1 MCTRFETNIRVP
13 ILNSANI
20 CIDLTN
26 EETNRC
32 FASCKNRLSQ
42 NYRGGNPRT
51 RLPHFFPRIKL
62 SCSVYISTCLP
73 FSRKRRAKRN
83 RSGIDGYSSCSRHN
97 SLFPV
102 VGRSRDSDISV
113 RDIPVVGIQFTVHGF
128 QFTVYG
134 SQFTVYSL
142 QFTVYSL
149 QFTVYSLQF
158 AVYSLRSDGKLWMVI
173 LQQIQV
179 VLPFF
184 HLRDFLA
191 RGRVRSILMGR
202 TAISPH
208 IETRTKKGESGRNAS
223 STKNTWVRGPLRFQ
237 LIPLCRFLFRPLFFF
252 SFLLPRNKRNR
263 QQAIKHL
270 QSRRKKRFGIW

>member
-1 MCTRFETNIRVP
+1 MP

-142 QFTVYSL
+142 QFTVCSL
-149 QFTVYSLQF
+149 QFTERWQAL
-158 AVYSLRSDGKLWMVI
+158 DGDSAANTSRPS
-173 LQQIQV
+173 
-179 VLPFF
+179 VLPS
-184 HLRDFLA
+184 A
-191 RGRVRSILMGR
+191 RFSC
-202 TAISPH
+202 SW
-208 IETRTKKGESGRNAS
+208 TRTIDPYGPNRDLATYRNPNEERGIREKRFEHEEHLGTRSFTVSINS
-223 STKNTWVRGPLRFQ
+223 SLP
-237 LIPLCRFLFRPLFFF
+237 F
-252 SFLLPRNKRNR
+252 SFSSALLLFLPLTEK
-263 QQAIKHL
+263 
-270 QSRRKKRFGIW
+270 

>member
-1 MCTRFETNIRVP
+1 MP

-158 AVYSLRSDGKLWMVI
+158 TVYSLQFTVYSLQFTVCSLQFTERWQALDGDSAANTSRPS
-173 LQQIQV
+173 
-179 VLPFF
+179 VLPS
-184 HLRDFLA
+184 A
-191 RGRVRSILMGR
+191 RFSC
-202 TAISPH
+202 SW
-208 IETRTKKGESGRNAS
+208 TRTIDPYGPNRDLATYRNPNEERGIREKRFEHEEHLGTRSFTVSINS
-223 STKNTWVRGPLRFQ
+223 SLP
-237 LIPLCRFLFRPLFFF
+237 F
-252 SFLLPRNKRNR
+252 SFSSALLLFLPLTEK
-263 QQAIKHL
+263 
-270 QSRRKKRFGIW
+270 

>member
-1 MCTRFETNIRVP
+1 MP

-158 AVYSLRSDGKLWMVI
+158 TVYSLQFTVYS
-173 LQQIQV
+173 
-179 VLPFF
+179 
-184 HLRDFLA
+184 
-191 RGRVRSILMGR
+191 
-202 TAISPH
+202 
-208 IETRTKKGESGRNAS
+208 
-223 STKNTWVRGPLRFQ
+223 
-237 LIPLCRFLFRPLFFF
+237 
-252 SFLLPRNKRNR
+252 
-263 QQAIKHL
+263 
-270 QSRRKKRFGIW
+270 

>member
-1 MCTRFETNIRVP
+1 MP

-270 QSRRKKRFGIW
+270 QSRRKKRFGI